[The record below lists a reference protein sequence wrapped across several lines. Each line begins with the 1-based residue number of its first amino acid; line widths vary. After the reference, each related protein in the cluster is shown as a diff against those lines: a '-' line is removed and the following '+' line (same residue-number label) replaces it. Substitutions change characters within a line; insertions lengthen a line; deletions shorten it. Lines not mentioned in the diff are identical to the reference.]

1 MAVRHLS
8 KVIHWCLETQHKYL
22 QVSYVSLFG
31 LIYCFIV
38 LVGLHITLTSSF
50 FFR

>member
-31 LIYCFIV
+31 LIYCFV
-38 LVGLHITLTSSF
+38 YCFSKFTHNFDF
-50 FFR
+50 FFLF